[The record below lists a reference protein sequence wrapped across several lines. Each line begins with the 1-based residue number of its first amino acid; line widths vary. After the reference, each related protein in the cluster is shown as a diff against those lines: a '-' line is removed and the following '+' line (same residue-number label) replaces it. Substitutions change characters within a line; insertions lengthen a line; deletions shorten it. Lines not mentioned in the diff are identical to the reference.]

1 MPKIAADLPARP
13 IPAGHCDG
21 GMALQHSFHFG
32 AALSAFLMLASPAL
46 AASCR
51 NTENFPAW
59 LSAFKQEAAAQG
71 ISQRT
76 LASAAPYMTLEQR
89 IIHTDRGQR
98 VFTKTFLQFSNQ
110 LIPAYRLQKGKQLL
124 QQHASEFARVEE
136 KYGTPGPVIAAFWG
150 LESDFGANMGKEP
163 SLRALTTLA
172 YDCRR
177 GDFFRGQLMDALRL
191 IDRGDL
197 AANEM
202 IGSWAGEVGQIQM
215 MATEYNKYAVDFD
228 GDGHRNLMKSIP
240 DIIASAGNYI
250 QTLEW
255 RRGEPWLQS
264 VRVSAKTPWDQSDL
278 SIQHPVS
285 QWAAW
290 GVTAQDGKPLTGNL
304 PASLVLPMGRMGPAF
319 LAYPNF
325 QVYLK
330 WNQSLVY
337 SLTAAY
343 FATLLAGEPPMHKGM
358 GTPPAPLNFEESK
371 DLQQRLKAYGYTGE
385 VDGKLG
391 QGTRTAI
398 KAAQVKLGLP
408 ADSYPTL
415 ELLQKLGGHAVRPPE
430 AAQPAQAVR

>member
-1 MPKIAADLPARP
+1 
-13 IPAGHCDG
+13 
-21 GMALQHSFHFG
+21 MALQQSFRLG
-32 AALSAFLMLASPAL
+32 AALGALLMFAATPAL
-46 AASCR
+46 AQACR
-51 NTENFPAW
+51 NTVSFDSW
-59 LSAFKQEAAAQG
+59 LAGFKKEAEGLG
-71 ISQRT
+71 ISPRA
-76 LASAAPYMTLEQR
+76 LSSAAPYMVLEQR

-98 VFTKTFLQFSNQ
+98 VFNKTFLEFSNQ

-124 QQHASEFARVEE
+124 QQHAGEFSRIEE
-136 KYGTPGPVIAAFWG
+136 KYGAPGPVIVAFWG

-177 GDFFRGQLMDALRL
+177 GDFFRGQLLDALRL
-191 IDRGDL
+191 IERGDL
-197 AANEM
+197 RADEM

-215 MATEYNKYAVDFD
+215 MPTEYNKYAVDFD
-228 GDGHRNLMKSIP
+228 GDGHRNLMKSVP

-264 VRVSAKTPWDQSDL
+264 VRVSAKTPWDQADL
-278 SIQHPVS
+278 SVQHPVS
-285 QWAAW
+285 QWAQW
-290 GVTAQDGKPLTGNL
+290 GVTAQDGKPLSGDL

-319 LAYPNF
+319 LVYPNF

-343 FATLLAGEPPMHKGM
+343 FATRLAGEPAMNKGM
-358 GTPPAPLNFEESK
+358 GTPPPPLNFEEAK
-371 DLQQRLKAYGYTGE
+371 DLQQRLKPYGYAGE

-391 QGTRTAI
+391 QGTRSAI
-398 KAAQVKLGLP
+398 KAAQMKLGLP

-415 ELLQKLGGHAVRPPE
+415 ELLQKLGGHAVRPAE
-430 AAQPAQAVR
+430 AAQPVPAIR

>member
-1 MPKIAADLPARP
+1 M
-13 IPAGHCDG
+13 
-21 GMALQHSFHFG
+21 M
-32 AALSAFLMLASPAL
+32 
-46 AASCR
+46 
-51 NTENFPAW
+51 
-59 LSAFKQEAAAQG
+59 
-71 ISQRT
+71 
-76 LASAAPYMTLEQR
+76 LEQR

-124 QQHASEFARVEE
+124 QQHAAEFARVEE
-136 KYGTPGPVIAAFWG
+136 KYGAPGPVIVAFWG

-177 GDFFRGQLMDALRL
+177 GDFFRGQLLDALRL

-197 AANEM
+197 SADEM

-215 MATEYNKYAVDFD
+215 MPTEYNKYAVDFD
-228 GDGHRNLMKSIP
+228 GDGHRNLMRSVP

-264 VRVSAKTPWDQSDL
+264 VRVSPKTPWEQSDL
-278 SIQHPVS
+278 SIRHPVS

-290 GVTAQDGKPLTGNL
+290 GVTAQDGKPLTGDL
-304 PASLVLPMGRMGPAF
+304 LASLVLPMGRMGPAF
-319 LAYPNF
+319 LAYPSF

-343 FATLLAGEPPMHKGM
+343 FATRLAGEPPMHKGL
-358 GTPPAPLNFEESK
+358 GTPPPPLNFEESK
-371 DLQQRLKAYGYTGE
+371 DLQQRLQAYGYTGE

-391 QGTRTAI
+391 QGTRSAI
-398 KAAQVKLGLP
+398 KAAQMKLGLP

-415 ELLQKLGGHAVRPPE
+415 ELLQKLGGHASRPPDT
-430 AAQPAQAVR
+430 AAPAQAVR

>member
-1 MPKIAADLPARP
+1 MI
-13 IPAGHCDG
+13 
-21 GMALQHSFHFG
+21 LQQQLFRFG
-32 AALSAFLMLASPAL
+32 AALGALFVMASPAF
-46 AASCR
+46 AQACR
-51 NTENFPAW
+51 NTENFGAW
-59 LSAFKQEAAAQG
+59 LAAFKQEATAQG
-71 ISQRT
+71 ISSRA
-76 LASAAPYMTLEQR
+76 LSAAAPYMVLEQR

-98 VFTKTFLQFSNQ
+98 VFNKTFLEFSNQ

-124 QQHASEFARVEE
+124 QQHAGEFSRIEE
-136 KYGTPGPVIAAFWG
+136 KYGVPGPVIVAFWG

-177 GDFFRGQLMDALRL
+177 GDFFRGQLLDALRL

-197 AANEM
+197 SAEEM

-215 MATEYNKYAVDFD
+215 MPTEYNKYAVDFD
-228 GDGHRNLMKSIP
+228 SDGHRNLMKSVP
-240 DIIASAGNYI
+240 DIIGSAGNYI

-264 VRVSAKTPWDQSDL
+264 VRVSPKTPWVEADL

-285 QWAAW
+285 QWAQW

-319 LAYPNF
+319 LVYPNF

-343 FATLLAGEPPMHKGM
+343 FATRLAGEPAMNKGI
-358 GTPPAPLNFEESK
+358 GTPPPPLNFEEAK

-391 QGTRTAI
+391 QGTRSAI
-398 KAAQVKLGLP
+398 KAAQMKLGLP

-415 ELLQKLGGHAVRPPE
+415 ELLQKLGGRAARPPE
-430 AAQPAQAVR
+430 AAQAPQAVR